1 MAKVFF
7 HLSDLRYRIAR
18 RTEFTADPPPRCV
31 DVFAVVASDH
41 AILPWSGRGHFD
53 AIRRQRGSW
62 EGGAFGI
69 LGAKCVHR
77 VGSTT

>member
-18 RTEFTADPPPRCV
+18 RTEFTADRLV

-41 AILPWSGRGHFD
+41 AILPWSERGHFD
-53 AIRRQRGSW
+53 AIRRG
-62 EGGAFGI
+62 EVFGI
-69 LGAKCVHR
+69 LGAACVHR
-77 VGSTT
+77 AGSTT